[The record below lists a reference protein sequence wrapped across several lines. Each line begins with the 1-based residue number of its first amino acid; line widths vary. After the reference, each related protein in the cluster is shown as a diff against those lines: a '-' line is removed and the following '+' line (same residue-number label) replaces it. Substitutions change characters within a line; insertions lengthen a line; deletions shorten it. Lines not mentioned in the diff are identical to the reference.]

1 MPEDTMAIEYTYYG
15 AADLDTDGLRSLVA
29 SALGARL
36 SPDGSMFRDGLWVN
50 AYRVEPAETATAPR
64 LFGFEHRVTVT
75 FRFSSVHPELEQHNT
90 ALMVGVVLAL
100 SGADG
105 VLLFNGE
112 EAVVQTS
119 GGVVTF
125 AAGWED
131 WDEPEVAALMSDH
144 RVAPLAQPLL

>member
-1 MPEDTMAIEYTYYG
+1 MAIEYTYYG
-15 AADLDTDGLRSLVA
+15 AADLDTDDLRSKA
-29 SALGARL
+29 AATLGATL

-50 AYRVEPAETATAPR
+50 AYRVGAADVAKAAD
-64 LFGFEHRVTVT
+64 LFGFEHRVTIT
-75 FRFSSVHPELEQHNT
+75 FRFSSLRPDSEEHNT

-100 SGADG
+100 SGTDG

-112 EAVVQTS
+112 EAVMQAS
-119 GGVVTF
+119 GGEVVF

-131 WDEPEVAALMSDH
+131 WDEPEVAALVRNH

>member
-1 MPEDTMAIEYTYYG
+1 VAIEYTYYG
-15 AADLDTDGLRSLVA
+15 AADLDTDDLRSTVVA
-29 SALGARL
+29 ILGAAL

-50 AYRVEPAETATAPR
+50 AYRVEADDVATAPG
-64 LFGFEHRVTVT
+64 LFGFPHRVTIT
-75 FRFSSVHPELEQHNT
+75 FRFSSVRPDLEEHNT

-112 EAVVQTS
+112 EAVMQAS
-119 GGVVTF
+119 GGEVTF

-131 WDEPEVAALMSDH
+131 WDEPEVAALMRDH

>member
-1 MPEDTMAIEYTYYG
+1 MAIEYTYYG
-15 AADLDTDGLRSLVA
+15 AADLDTDGLRSVVVA
-29 SALGARL
+29 TLGATV
-36 SPDGSMFRDGLWVN
+36 SPDGSMFREGLWVN
-50 AYRVEPAETATAPR
+50 AYQVGPADVATAPR

-75 FRFSSVHPELEQHNT
+75 FRFSSIHRDLEQHNT

-100 SGADG
+100 SDADG

-112 EAVVQTS
+112 EAVIQTS
-119 GGVVTF
+119 GGEAIF

-131 WDEPEVAALMSDH
+131 WDEPEVAALTRDH